1 MKAYIKQ
8 IEYYLP
14 KIKLEN
20 MNKRLAK
27 KTGILYRHICD
38 GGEIASDLAFEAAEK
53 LFYKGINRDNID
65 YLILCTQSP
74 DYYLPT
80 TACILQNRLGLS
92 INCGCFDYNLGCSG
106 YIYGLSI
113 AKGLIESNQA
123 QNILLLT
130 AETYSKYINVQD
142 NTVYPLFG
150 DAATATLVSGYD
162 VVEDGL
168 DGFVLGTDG
177 SGYDKLIVPVGGM
190 KYRHND
196 TKLEVEQD
204 EYGNYRTNRNLY
216 MNGAAI
222 SDFALDV
229 VPETMRKVLEKT
241 HMDKTDIDYY
251 VFHQANKFM
260 LNFLRMKCDL
270 LEMPFWNDV
279 SEYGNT
285 VSCSIPIA
293 LADMM
298 EANKDKNI
306 NKVMSIGFG
315 VGLSWGGCI
324 INMNKYI
331 KGYVTTNS

>member
-1 MKAYIKQ
+1 MKAFINKIVYVLPEIK
-8 IEYYLP
+8 IENP
-14 KIKLEN
+14 KN
-20 MNKRLAK
+20 RLTK
-27 KTGILYRHICD
+27 KTGIFNRHVCSLNQN
-38 GGEIASDLAFEAAEK
+38 ASDLAFEAAEK
-53 LFYKGINRDNID
+53 LFSKGINRNNID

-92 INCGCFDYNLGCSG
+92 KICGCFDYNLGCSG

-162 VVEDGL
+162 VVENGL
-168 DGFVLGTDG
+168 EGFVLGTDG

-190 KYRHND
+190 KYRYD
-196 TKLEVEQD
+196 DAKVEIEQD

-229 VPETMRKVLEKT
+229 VPETMYKILEKT
-241 HMDKTDIDYY
+241 NMDKTDIDYY

-293 LADMM
+293 LVDMM
-298 EANKDKNI
+298 EANQDKDI

-324 INMNKYI
+324 INMNKYR
-331 KGYVTTNS
+331 K